1 MKPYKDLILIEKEEY
16 TQTKSGIIIPT
27 IADEFNKPHPIGVIK
42 AIGTTCSTDV
52 KIGARVIYVRNC
64 ETQVDYLGDKLYF
77 IRESHI
83 IAEI

>member
-1 MKPYKDLILIEKEEY
+1 MKPYKDLVLIEKEEY
-16 TQTKSGIIIPT
+16 TETKSGIIIPVS
-27 IADEFNKPHPIGVIK
+27 ADEYNKPHPIGVII
-42 AIGTTCSTDV
+42 AVGTTCSPDV
-52 KIGARVIYVRNC
+52 KVGTRVIYTRNC